1 MDIVNHEN
9 EPINKSNVQI
19 EIANSRHNKPRRAN
33 ITPQGILSLWL
44 STLPFHGLTFTVII
58 KCTVMST

>member
-1 MDIVNHEN
+1 MYFTLQNVSLIDMDIVNHEN

-33 ITPQGILSLWL
+33 TNITPQG
-44 STLPFHGLTFTVII
+44 TYFNRD
-58 KCTVMST
+58 